1 MSVSDDAAAPLASFI
16 EAAINEREIFL
27 EQLQLFVTG
36 AMRHPQLID
45 KEGQFEKSSNTK

>member
-1 MSVSDDAAAPLASFI
+1 MSVSSDAAAPLVSFI
-16 EAAINEREIFL
+16 EAVINEREIFL

-45 KEGQFEKSSNTK
+45 KEGEF